1 MVKKF
6 LSSLPRKKFIHI
18 VASLEQ
24 VLDLNKTSFED
35 IIGRLKA
42 YEERVADEDD
52 ETQGE
57 QDKLMYANSDNQSD
71 QPTQDQTGFNGGR
84 GRSGQGRGRGRG
96 RGRSN
101 GTKDLSKIQCFRCD
115 KFGHYA
121 SSCPDR
127 LLKLQ
132 ETQANDQNDSQEAD
146 SLLMNERTE
155 TKCLHLNSSQDKSA
169 VWHARLGHLGKDAL
183 KIMMTKKLVTR
194 IPRLEVTKEL
204 LFDPATRRIVVSRNV
219 EFCEDQNWEWSKL
232 GGDSQGK
239 FGNFK
244 LRLEDIENRDPENS
258 SEEDEIGECDSGN
271 RSNEELSENEGDI
284 ELPSEQLDAP
294 RRSQR
299 MSDLGGLSYYL
310 GIEVSQQRGR
320 IALKQEAYAKKIL
333 SEAGMGECNSSHEEI
348 QREIQPKS
356 QINSESSSMHVDQY
370 KIPSNSTPGQQKV
383 EESKGKREET
393 LVLY

>member
-1 MVKKF
+1 MVWLTQALRPDIGQLHLPQPNSCGSNNFFMKWFTTF
-6 LSSLPRKKFIHI
+6 LSANPVYHQRSYYFIRNHVGDESLVLCDVCFLDQIFDSFTKAIGTHRFQTLSYKPHDYSHPLTCGGMKKFIHI

-84 GRSGQGRGRGRG
+84 GRNGQGRGRGRG

-132 ETQANDQNDSQEAD
+132 ETQANDQNDS
-146 SLLMNERTE
+146 
-155 TKCLHLNSSQDKSA
+155 
-169 VWHARLGHLGKDAL
+169 
-183 KIMMTKKLVTR
+183 
-194 IPRLEVTKEL
+194 
-204 LFDPATRRIVVSRNV
+204 
-219 EFCEDQNWEWSKL
+219 
-232 GGDSQGK
+232 
-239 FGNFK
+239 
-244 LRLEDIENRDPENS
+244 
-258 SEEDEIGECDSGN
+258 
-271 RSNEELSENEGDI
+271 
-284 ELPSEQLDAP
+284 
-294 RRSQR
+294 
-299 MSDLGGLSYYL
+299 
-310 GIEVSQQRGR
+310 
-320 IALKQEAYAKKIL
+320 
-333 SEAGMGECNSSHEEI
+333 
-348 QREIQPKS
+348 
-356 QINSESSSMHVDQY
+356 
-370 KIPSNSTPGQQKV
+370 
-383 EESKGKREET
+383 
-393 LVLY
+393 